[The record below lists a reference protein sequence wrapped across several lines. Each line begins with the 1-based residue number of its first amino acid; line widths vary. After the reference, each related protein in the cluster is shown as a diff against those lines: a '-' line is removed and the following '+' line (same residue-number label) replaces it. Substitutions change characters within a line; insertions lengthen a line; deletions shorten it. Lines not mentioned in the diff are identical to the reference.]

1 MGMLFEYAAP
11 IGCVE
16 DDLNDIK
23 RLPDIETR
31 RDEELAE
38 ARATQI
44 IDELE
49 ELVKDI
55 RSPRLMVSD
64 HDVAV
69 RLYHFIHNGC
79 R

>member
-11 IGCVE
+11 IGTAE
-16 DDLNDIK
+16 DEFSRPLIEN
-23 RLPDIETR
+23 ETR

-38 ARATQI
+38 TKATQVI
-44 IDELE
+44 NELE
-49 ELVKDI
+49 ALVKDI
-55 RSPRLMVSD
+55 RSNKSFVSD

>member
-11 IGCVE
+11 IGYA
-16 DDLNDIK
+16 DDEFSPLHN
-23 RLPDIETR
+23 IETR

-44 IDELE
+44 INELE
-49 ELVKDI
+49 ELVRDI
-55 RSPRLMVSD
+55 RKPKMMSSD

-69 RLYHFIHNGC
+69 RLYHFMYNGC
-79 R
+79 K

>member
-11 IGCVE
+11 IGYA
-16 DDLNDIK
+16 DDELSDLRN
-23 RLPDIETR
+23 IETR
-31 RDEELAE
+31 RDEELVE

-44 IDELE
+44 INELE

-55 RSPRLMVSD
+55 RRPKMVVSD
-64 HDVAV
+64 HEIAV